1 MKFKISIIL
10 ALSILSFIDTGCS
23 SKTGGADYNTVVSF
37 SKGEKI
43 TFPDFVLEYRDER
56 EVENTFPNGNKVK
69 MKFHDFEANNGGERV
84 IVSWSSGTGDI
95 APSSFEIGGNKYEL
109 ELRISEKLS
118 KNLAENE
125 LVIVKK

>member
-1 MKFKISIIL
+1 MKFKVSIIL
-10 ALSILSFIDTGCS
+10 AVSILSFMGIGCS

-56 EVENTFPNGNKVK
+56 VVDKFLPNGSSVK

-84 IVSWSSGTGDI
+84 IVSWSSGSGDI
-95 APSSFEIGGNKYEL
+95 APSPFEIGGNKYEL
-109 ELRISEKLS
+109 ELAVSEKLS

>member
-1 MKFKISIIL
+1 MKFKVIITL
-10 ALSILSFIDTGCS
+10 AVGILSLIGCS

-56 EVENTFPNGNKVK
+56 VVDKFFPNGNSVK

-95 APSSFEIGGNKYEL
+95 APSPFEIGGNKYEL
-109 ELRISEKLS
+109 ELAISEKLS

>member
-1 MKFKISIIL
+1 MKFRVIL
-10 ALSILSFIDTGCS
+10 TLVVGILSLTGCS
-23 SKTGGADYNTVVSF
+23 SKTGGADYNSVVSF

-43 TFPDFVLEYRDER
+43 TFPNFVLEYRDER
-56 EVENTFPNGNKVK
+56 VVDRFPTDGNSVK
-69 MKFHDFEANNGGERV
+69 MKFYDFEANNGGERV

-95 APSSFEIGGNKYEL
+95 APSPFEIGGNKYEL

>member
-1 MKFKISIIL
+1 MKFNISLIL
-10 ALSILSFIDTGCS
+10 AVSILSFLSIDCS
-23 SKTGGADYNTVVSF
+23 SRTGGADYNSVVSF

-43 TFPDFVLEYRDER
+43 TFPDFVFEYRDER

-69 MKFHDFEANNGGERV
+69 MKYYDFEANNGGERV

-109 ELRISEKLS
+109 ELAISEKLS